1 MDETTVECKLSG
13 GVFSGYVDKSAF
25 WAITFVLCKKKKA
38 KGSSP
43 LAF

>member
-1 MDETTVECKLSG
+1 MEESMVECKLSG
-13 GVFSGYVDKSAF
+13 GVFLGYVDKSAF
-25 WAITFVLCKKKKA
+25 RAITFVLYKKKKA